1 MKQTIW
7 LVRKTLITTFKNYRN
22 WLLYL
27 LLPVI
32 GLVLASLMFSNS
44 PTSELY
50 IGVVNQ
56 DSEQSLTKDAIAFVN
71 NLDNVSIEVISESEI
86 NERLVAGE
94 LDAVLVFPD
103 GFARSLSSGNPQN
116 ARIVSIQGEMVT
128 SYAKSYVNMWIDRI
142 AVISNAA
149 QGEDD
154 FRALYEQYKESYFQL
169 SAVQIDDQSVSNSMS
184 KQSIGY
190 LLILMMFSAVGLSGM
205 MIKEKENRTYQRLLC
220 APVTGNMYTAS
231 NMLVNMLVMMLQ
243 IAVTLLVM
251 IVFFQMS
258 PGISAWLLFIVL
270 VFFALVAVSLS
281 LMIVALA
288 DNSMKANA
296 WQTLIIIPTSLLA
309 GCMFPVEVM
318 PTYMQSI
325 AEFLPQYW
333 LLETIGQLQE
343 GGMLS
348 DVLLNLVILL
358 AFALMFFLIAAYKFS
373 RSRELKTFY

>member
-22 WLLYL
+22 WVVYL

-32 GLVLASLMFSNS
+32 GIVLASLMFANS
-44 PTSELY
+44 STSALY
-50 IGVVNQ
+50 IGIVNQ
-56 DSEQSLTKDAIAFVN
+56 DGEQSLTKDAISFVD
-71 NLDNVSIEVISESEI
+71 NLDNVSTEIISESEM

-94 LDAVLVFPD
+94 LDAVFIFPD
-103 GFARSLSSGNPQN
+103 GFASTLSSGNPQN
-116 ARIVSIQGEMVT
+116 VRIVSIQGQAVT
-128 SYAKSYVNMWIDRI
+128 SYVKSYFNMWIARI
-142 AVISNAA
+142 AAIGDVA
-149 QGEDD
+149 QGEED
-154 FRALYEQYKESYFQL
+154 FRVLYEQYNESDFQL
-169 SAVQIDDQSVSNSMS
+169 STVQIEDQSVSNSMS

-190 LLILMMFSAVGLSGM
+190 LLILMMFSAVSLSGI

-231 NMLVNMLVMMLQ
+231 NMIVNMLVMMLQ
-243 IAVTLLVM
+243 IGVTLLVM
-251 IVFFQMS
+251 MVFFQMS

-270 VFFALVAVSLS
+270 MFFALVAVSLS

-343 GGMLS
+343 GSMLS